1 MPTTVSNEVDFRVDD
16 DNEICIEPNRWE
28 TYLDE
33 HDLLEMLAAL
43 GISLSM
49 AGGDYEAALE
59 RMKLV
64 YPISIDIG
72 PDIK

>member
-1 MPTTVSNEVDFRVDD
+1 MMIMKFVLNQTGG
-16 DNEICIEPNRWE
+16 E

-64 YPISIDIG
+64 YPISIDIE
-72 PDIK
+72 PRIK

>member
-1 MPTTVSNEVDFRVDD
+1 MPTTASNKIYFRVDD
-16 DNEICIEPNRWE
+16 DNEICIEPNRRY

-33 HDLLEMLAAL
+33 HDLLEMLGAL

-49 AGGDYEAALE
+49 AAGDYEAALE

-64 YPISIDIG
+64 YPISVDIE
-72 PDIK
+72 PRIR

>member
-1 MPTTVSNEVDFRVDD
+1 MMIMKFVLNQTGG
-16 DNEICIEPNRWE
+16 E

-59 RMKLV
+59 RMRLV
-64 YPISIDIG
+64 YPISIDIE
-72 PDIK
+72 PRIK

>member
-1 MPTTVSNEVDFRVDD
+1 MMIMKFVLNQTGG
-16 DNEICIEPNRWE
+16 E

-72 PDIK
+72 PRIE

>member
-1 MPTTVSNEVDFRVDD
+1 MMIMKFVLNQTGG
-16 DNEICIEPNRWE
+16 E

-49 AGGDYEAALE
+49 AGGDYEAAME

-64 YPISIDIG
+64 YPISVDIG

>member
-1 MPTTVSNEVDFRVDD
+1 MMIMKFVLNQTGG
-16 DNEICIEPNRWE
+16 E

-33 HDLLEMLAAL
+33 HDLLEMLADL

-64 YPISIDIG
+64 YPISVDIG

>member
-1 MPTTVSNEVDFRVDD
+1 MTNEEKISKLMD
-16 DNEICIEPNRWE
+16 ITGKGPMAC
-28 TYLDE
+28 
-33 HDLLEMLAAL
+33 

-64 YPISIDIG
+64 YPISVDIG